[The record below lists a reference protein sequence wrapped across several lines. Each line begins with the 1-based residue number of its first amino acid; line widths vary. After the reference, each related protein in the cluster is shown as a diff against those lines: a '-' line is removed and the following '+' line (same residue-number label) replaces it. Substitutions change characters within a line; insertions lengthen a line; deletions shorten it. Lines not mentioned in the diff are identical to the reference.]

1 MLDDIAVFVRIALW
15 VLAGKLIAGGWLP
28 EDVRHLVTSPEMVEA
43 FSALILGSGT
53 AVWYWFSKS
62 HRALQAV
69 KKSSHQQL

>member
-43 FSALILGSGT
+43 VSALVLGGGT

-62 HRALQAV
+62 HRALQSM
-69 KKSSHQQL
+69 KNEEHRQL